1 MWTQG
6 NSRELKGTQGNSKN
20 LQKLGGPKKNPEF
33 YRYLEAPRAPPR
45 ALKKVFHELHK
56 MTLQMNVM
64 RLLFILN
71 CFNWYALSN
80 QKWELGTVFIAKALM
95 YLVVEIEKILLLLH
109 GPVYVF
115 DECILHLI
123 IRDGFSLGNW
133 HIQIGTS
140 QFGIMQSYRLRKVH
154 VRYLLPDQW
163 LLFHWQGS
171 ILHKFFN
178 PLTY

>member
-1 MWTQG
+1 MFLDAYFNVITKKKCFSWTSQ
-6 NSRELKGTQGNSKN
+6 NDFTNECY
-20 LQKLGGPKKNPEF
+20 EVAF
-33 YRYLEAPRAPPR
+33 YS
-45 ALKKVFHELHK
+45 
-56 MTLQMNVM
+56 Q
-64 RLLFILN
+64 LFQLI
-71 CFNWYALSN
+71 CIN

-109 GPVYVF
+109 GPVYVL
-115 DECILHLI
+115 DECIQNLI

-154 VRYLLPDQW
+154 VRYLLPDRW

-171 ILHKFFN
+171 ILQKFFN
-178 PLTY
+178 PLTYYVSEKLRPFAI